1 MVHRQIKMKSKM
13 KSWIRGHLLGQT
25 LPVVLTICV
34 SAIMVRADGGVV
46 LWQQTSGS
54 ITVTAFATQSTLRLG
69 PADISFLIENNEQ
82 SRPILDAR
90 VFVALENASG
100 VTARGEATH
109 DQARNKLLYC
119 SVMNLVKSGPGRMKV
134 IVIDGSERYDL
145 DHEVEV
151 SGRQSPL
158 IEHWKLLTFP
168 FMIAILFVFHQ
179 CLAWKKHAWPPG

>member
-1 MVHRQIKMKSKM
+1 MRS
-13 KSWIRGHLLGQT
+13 RLLNQT
-25 LPVVLTICV
+25 VLGVAILFA
-34 SAIMVRADGGVV
+34 SAIMVRGDGGVV

-54 ITVTAFATQSTLRLG
+54 ITVTAFTTQSPLRIG

-90 VFVALENASG
+90 VFVALEDANG
-100 VTARGEATH
+100 VTARGEATR

-119 SVMNLVKSGPGRMKV
+119 SVMNLVKPGPGRMKV
-134 IVIDGSERYDL
+134 IVTDGSEKHDL
-145 DHEVEV
+145 DTEVEV

-179 CLAWKKHAWPPG
+179 RLVWKKHAWPPG

>member
-1 MVHRQIKMKSKM
+1 MKLKSKI
-13 KSWIRGHLLGQT
+13 KNPSRGHLLGRKF
-25 LPVVLTICV
+25 LVVLTICA

-54 ITVTAFATQSTLRLG
+54 ITVTAFTTQSPLRTG

-90 VFVALENASG
+90 VFVALEDESG
-100 VTARGEATH
+100 ATARGEATH

-119 SVMNLVKSGPGRMKV
+119 NVMNLVKPGPARMKV
-134 IVIDGSERYDL
+134 IVTDGDAKYDFVN
-145 DHEVEV
+145 EVEV
-151 SGRQSPL
+151 SARPSAL
-158 IEHWKLLTFP
+158 IAHWKVLTFP

-179 CLAWKKHAWPPG
+179 RLAWNKHSRPRA